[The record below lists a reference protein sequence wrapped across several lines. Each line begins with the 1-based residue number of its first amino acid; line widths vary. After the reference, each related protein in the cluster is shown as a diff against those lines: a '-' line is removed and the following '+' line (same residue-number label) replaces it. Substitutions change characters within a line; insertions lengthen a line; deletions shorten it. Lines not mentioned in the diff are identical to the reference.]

1 MDREAYESLR
11 NSQQKHWWFTG
22 RRSIIRRLISTHIP
36 DVERPAIL
44 EAGCGYGGN
53 LPMLQEFG
61 DVSAF
66 EYDDDARN
74 YAASNLNIDVAPGV
88 LPDNVDLG
96 SEPFDL
102 IAMLDVLEHIE
113 QDKASLETLKG
124 LLKPEGKLLITVP
137 AFPWLWSKHDELHH
151 HVRRYSRDNLSQ
163 TIADAGLEL
172 ERIGYFNSL
181 LFPLALIERIL
192 SKIVKNTGSHDT
204 PHKFVNAIL
213 GKIFGFEQH
222 LVGKVPMPYGLSLFA
237 IVKPVKL

>member
-1 MDREAYESLR
+1 MDRTAYESLR
-11 NSQQKHWWFTG
+11 DSQQKHWWFTG
-22 RRSIIRRLISTHIP
+22 RRSIIRRLISKHLA

-53 LPMLQEFG
+53 LPLLQEFG

-66 EYDDDARN
+66 EYDDDARK
-74 YAASNLNIDVAPGV
+74 YASQNLNIDVARGV
-88 LPDNVDLG
+88 LPDDLELG
-96 SEPFDL
+96 AEPFDL

-113 QDKASLETLKG
+113 QDKASLETLRG
-124 LLKPEGKLLITVP
+124 LLKPDGKLLITVP

-151 HVRRYSRDNLSQ
+151 HVRRYSRANLSK

-181 LFPLALIERIL
+181 LFPLALVERAL

-204 PHKFVNAIL
+204 PPKFINAIL
-213 GKIFGFEQH
+213 AKIFGFEQH
-222 LVGKVPMPYGLSLFA
+222 LVGNVPMPYGLSLFA
-237 IVKPVKL
+237 IVKPAKP